1 MNYEVKTANIEFLPH
16 CSNCGFE
23 LDIKD
28 VDYSDLSYSDEK
40 HNKRAKLFEDHII
53 KPYTCPNCGAH
64 LESILIDFG
73 WYHSQVKNQYKDM
86 IDFIKYL
93 SCNYARHFDFDTRYK
108 LYELCK
114 FYDKPK
120 KE

>member
-1 MNYEVKTANIEFLPH
+1 MNYEVKTADIEFLPH

-23 LDIKD
+23 LNIED

-40 HNKRAKLFEDHII
+40 HNERVKLFEDHII

-64 LESILIDFG
+64 LESILIKWG

-86 IDFIKYL
+86 IDFISYL
-93 SCNYARHFDFDTRYK
+93 DYNYRKCFEFT
-108 LYELCK
+108 
-114 FYDKPK
+114 
-120 KE
+120 

>member
-1 MNYEVKTANIEFLPH
+1 MNYEVKTADIEFLPH

-23 LDIKD
+23 LNIED

-40 HNKRAKLFEDHII
+40 HNKRAKLFKDHII

-64 LESILIDFG
+64 LESILIKWG

-86 IDFIKYL
+86 IDFISYL
-93 SCNYARHFDFDTRYK
+93 DYNYRKCFEFETIKEFNKFRK
-108 LYELCK
+108 LYNT
-114 FYDKPK
+114 

>member
-1 MNYEVKTANIEFLPH
+1 MNYEVKTADIEFLPH

-28 VDYSDLSYSDEK
+28 VDYSDLSYSDNC
-40 HNKRAKLFEDHII
+40 HNERAKFLKEHKIE
-53 KPYTCPNCGAH
+53 PYLCPNCGA
-64 LESILIDFG
+64 LFESILINFG

-93 SCNYARHFDFDTRYK
+93 DYTYRRCFEYKTIKEFNKFRK
-108 LYELCK
+108 LYN
-114 FYDKPK
+114 K